1 MRVIELQNIQ
11 REEGQ
16 IFYLRKYTCDA
27 VMEFPTS
34 TDTVQIYFSIET
46 SPMGKKIIELSFPQ
60 PINYPL
66 IPVKKGTDSSAFF
79 YGSKRMPL
87 FEMQQFNFV
96 QTFHGTSLL
105 FTIHYSLILLSKL

>member
-34 TDTVQIYFSIET
+34 TDTVQIFFSIET
-46 SPMGKKIIELSFPQ
+46 SPMGKKNIELSFPQ

-66 IPVKKGTDSSAFF
+66 IPVKKA
-79 YGSKRMPL
+79 
-87 FEMQQFNFV
+87 
-96 QTFHGTSLL
+96 LL
-105 FTIHYSLILLSKL
+105 EYIFTEELEGRLPC